1 MWSKKKSDLETMA
14 ASEGEMMRRGSNYL
28 DHSVQHDVK
37 VTATIRSSGI
47 PKSLGDVLAASE
59 LRYKFRVFLKERH
72 SAESLMFYESIEL
85 FEKIKDPKWQK
96 RAGEGLI
103 AKFVMEEAELEANI
117 SSHCRT
123 KLLRVTKWELKTFDE
138 AKSEM
143 YDLLKTNFFA
153 AFIAREYLMDH

>member
-1 MWSKKKSDLETMA
+1 M
-14 ASEGEMMRRGSNYL
+14 
-28 DHSVQHDVK
+28 DHSVSHEVK
-37 VTATIRSSGI
+37 MMTASARPSGI
-47 PKSLGDVLAASE
+47 PKSLGEVLTSSE

-85 FEKIKDPKWQK
+85 FEKIQDPKWQK

-103 AKFVMEEAELEANI
+103 SKFVMEEAELAANI

-123 KLLRVTKWELKTFDE
+123 KLLRVTKWELHTFDE

-143 YDLLKTNFFA
+143 YDLLKSNFFA
-153 AFIAREYLMDH
+153 PFIAREYLMDH